1 MRFSNM
7 PMMADT
13 DNTDMMKDS
22 STRNEIISDRPIFY
36 CCDNKLRLSSCIYC
50 APNLELIQFYRNA
63 EFIDCFNKCKKMINI
78 NVIRFIYIYFVF
90 GTENIGQ

>member
-36 CCDNKLRLSSCIYC
+36 IVAITNY
-50 APNLELIQFYRNA
+50 
-63 EFIDCFNKCKKMINI
+63 
-78 NVIRFIYIYFVF
+78 
-90 GTENIGQ
+90 G

>member
-13 DNTDMMKDS
+13 DNIDMMKDS

-36 CCDNKLRLSSCIYC
+36 CCDNKLRLSYCIYR
-50 APNLELIQFYRNA
+50 APNLE
-63 EFIDCFNKCKKMINI
+63 
-78 NVIRFIYIYFVF
+78 VI
-90 GTENIGQ
+90 

>member
-36 CCDNKLRLSSCIYC
+36 CCDNKIRLSSCIYC
-50 APNLELIQFYRNA
+50 APNLE
-63 EFIDCFNKCKKMINI
+63 
-78 NVIRFIYIYFVF
+78 VI
-90 GTENIGQ
+90 